1 MCLLWRDIK
10 VVYKQVI
17 NLTLPCYQTTNQN
30 NNNECWWITSFGA
43 FTVCTL
49 LELFIFCLASPLM
62 LCNFQLLCINCIIT
76 ISVDQ
81 GLSEYV
87 TDLWNLADW
96 FTNGCF
102 ISWII
107 LRFTS
112 CYIVSKEIAAG
123 QDPYTRRW
131 SKLNYKL
138 SNIPRLIFSG
148 PQDFC
153 VSPSPLGTNWVLEII
168 RLG

>member
-1 MCLLWRDIK
+1 M
-10 VVYKQVI
+10 
-17 NLTLPCYQTTNQN
+17 
-30 NNNECWWITSFGA
+30 ITSFTA

-49 LELFIFCLASPLM
+49 LELFIFCLASLIYVT
-62 LCNFQLLCINCIIT
+62 FNCYASIASSF

-123 QDPYTRRW
+123 QDPYTRR
-131 SKLNYKL
+131 
-138 SNIPRLIFSG
+138 
-148 PQDFC
+148 
-153 VSPSPLGTNWVLEII
+153 
-168 RLG
+168 

>member
-1 MCLLWRDIK
+1 MH
-10 VVYKQVI
+10 
-17 NLTLPCYQTTNQN
+17 
-30 NNNECWWITSFGA
+30 
-43 FTVCTL
+43 
-49 LELFIFCLASPLM
+49 
-62 LCNFQLLCINCIIT
+62 INCIIT

-123 QDPYTRRW
+123 QDPYTRR
-131 SKLNYKL
+131 
-138 SNIPRLIFSG
+138 
-148 PQDFC
+148 
-153 VSPSPLGTNWVLEII
+153 
-168 RLG
+168 